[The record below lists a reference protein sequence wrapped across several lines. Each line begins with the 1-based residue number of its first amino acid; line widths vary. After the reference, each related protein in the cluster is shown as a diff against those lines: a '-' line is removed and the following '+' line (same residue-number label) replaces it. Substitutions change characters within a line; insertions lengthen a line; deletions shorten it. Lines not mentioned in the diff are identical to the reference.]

1 MTAAR
6 ILYVDDDEFI
16 RELVEFALALDPEL
30 EVRTADSGPAGI
42 AAVRDGGFK
51 PDLLLLDVMMPQ
63 MDGPT
68 TLAELRKLPVT
79 RDTPAA
85 FCTARAQ
92 PHEQQSLRD
101 AGAVAVLTEPFD
113 PMRLAAEVRA
123 ILAKAAP
130 ST

>member
-42 AAVRDGGFK
+42 AAVRDDGFT

-92 PHEQQSLRD
+92 PHEQQSLRE
-101 AGAVAVLTEPFD
+101 AGAVAVLTKPFD
-113 PMRLAAEVRA
+113 PMSLAAEVRA